1 MRCDFI
7 MEFSKYESKAMEEPE
22 KVRKRERERPRNRQT
37 RFVIIIYISDGFLCW
52 IMTCYRTPL
61 FIFIKFG
68 GTLNNWNEKKMTNQL
83 KWRQVTSFH
92 WIFFPF
98 AIPTISAEWNTK
110 CYMLTMGRRI
120 FFATMWIQWRRWK
133 SSVNI
138 LCCLVNDKTSA
149 NLTDETTTAFC
160 VSTHSHFW
168 KMSFVQ
174 KLPLQIYIIVGEKHR
189 HHRATFVI
197 LLTGSF
203 AAAKLSVASHLIYWN
218 PLLFGLVKGWIG
230 RPLESIVF
238 GSNGKPQI
246 TKL

>member
-1 MRCDFI
+1 MNQ
-7 MEFSKYESKAMEEPE
+7 
-22 KVRKRERERPRNRQT
+22 KRWKSLRRWERPRNRQT

-68 GTLNNWNEKKMTNQL
+68 GTLNNWNEKKWRTSSNEGRWRLLLNFLSVCHTNN
-83 KWRQVTSFH
+83 
-92 WIFFPF
+92 
-98 AIPTISAEWNTK
+98 ISRMK
-110 CYMLTMGRRI
+110 YQMLTMGRI
-120 FFATMWIQWRRWK
+120 FFSTMWIQWRRWK

-174 KLPLQIYIIVGEKHR
+174 KLPLQIYIIVGEKN
-189 HHRATFVI
+189 
-197 LLTGSF
+197 L
-203 AAAKLSVASHLIYWN
+203 
-218 PLLFGLVKGWIG
+218 
-230 RPLESIVF
+230 
-238 GSNGKPQI
+238 
-246 TKL
+246 